1 MSDFPTPYR
10 AAPIET
16 VGVGSRAQFIL
27 RTYNHLLGA
36 VAVFTLLEIGLFQSG
51 LAATIAKGMLSVNW
65 LFVLGGFMV
74 VSWLASRFANQSA
87 SLGVQYL
94 ALLGYVVAQAI
105 LFVPL
110 LFIANAYFPG
120 AIRAAAGCTL
130 VGFGALTA
138 VAFLSRKDF
147 SFLRAI
153 LMWVGIL
160 AVGAIVAGVLL
171 GFQLGTWFS
180 VLMVG
185 VAGAAILYDTSNVI
199 HHFPEDRYVGAA
211 LQLFASVA
219 LMFWYLLR
227 LLSSRR

>member
-1 MSDFPTPYR
+1 MSDFQTSYPTLPVE
-10 AAPIET
+10 A

-27 RTYNHLLGA
+27 RTYNHLLA
-36 VAVFTLLEIGLFQSG
+36 AIAAFTFIEIGLFKTG
-51 LAATIAKGMLSVNW
+51 LAVPIARSMLSVNW

-74 VSWLASRFANQSA
+74 VSWLATRFANQSA

-94 ALLGYVVAQAI
+94 ALGGYVVAQSL

-110 LFIANAYFPG
+110 LFVANHYAPG
-120 AIRAAAGCTL
+120 TIQAAAGCTL
-130 VGFGALTA
+130 VGFGALTT
-138 VAFLSRKDF
+138 VAFISRKDF

-160 AVGAIVAGVLL
+160 AVGAIVAGAIF